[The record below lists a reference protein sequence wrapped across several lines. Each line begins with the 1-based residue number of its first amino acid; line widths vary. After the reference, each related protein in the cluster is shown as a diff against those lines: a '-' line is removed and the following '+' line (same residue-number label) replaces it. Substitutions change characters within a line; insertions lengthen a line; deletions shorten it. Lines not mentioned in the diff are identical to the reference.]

1 MTLGI
6 IGGCGPAAGAYFYT
20 RLIEM
25 TDAREDSGHINVLLS
40 GRADTPDRTA
50 ALLCGGP
57 SPLYA
62 LTESAR
68 VLVQGGADLLI
79 LLCHTAH
86 VYLPALRATVRVPI
100 LDMVDITLRGAAAR
114 GVCRLGVLC
123 TAGTQA
129 ARLYDR
135 AAEARGI
142 AVVYP
147 DAENGR
153 ALQEA
158 IYTYFKQG
166 RSDGGAAI
174 RNAALSLIR
183 KGCDGISLSCTE
195 LSLPVA
201 HAPAK
206 MHVWQAGERL
216 APIPVLD
223 PFDLLLRRVISLFG
237 KKIKA
242 EEEMRCY
249 AFGGSAAGAPR
260 RPLAAR

>member
-25 TDAREDSGHINVLLS
+25 TDAREDSAHIDVLLS

-50 ALLCGGP
+50 ALLYGGP
-57 SPLYA
+57 SPVSA

-68 VLVQGGADLLI
+68 TLADGGADLLV

-86 VYLPALRATVRVPI
+86 AYLPVLRAAVRAPI

-114 GVCRLGVLC
+114 GVRRLGVLC
-123 TAGTQA
+123 TAGTRA
-129 ARLYDR
+129 AHLYDR
-135 AAEARGI
+135 AAPPHGI
-142 AVVYP
+142 EVVYP
-147 DAENGR
+147 DEDSGQ

-158 IYTYFKQG
+158 IYTYLKQG
-166 RSDGGAAI
+166 RSDGGAAV
-174 RNAALSLIR
+174 RNAALSLLAA
-183 KGCDGISLSCTE
+183 GCDGISLSCTE
-195 LSLPVA
+195 LSLPA
-201 HAPAK
+201 ARAPVK
-206 MHVWQAGERL
+206 MYVWQEGAKL
-216 APIPVLD
+216 VPIPVLD
-223 PFDLLLRRVISLFG
+223 PFDLLLRRVIPLFG

-242 EEEMRCY
+242 EEEMSQY
-249 AFGGSAAGAPR
+249 ASWSPACGASR

>member
-25 TDAREDSGHINVLLS
+25 TDAREDSGHMNVLLC

-50 ALLCGGP
+50 ALLYGGP
-57 SPLYA
+57 SPVPA

-68 VLVQGGADLLI
+68 MLEGGGADLLV

-86 VYLPALRATVRVPI
+86 AYLPALRAAVRVPI
-100 LDMVDITLRGAAAR
+100 LDMVDLTLRGAAAR
-114 GVCRLGVLC
+114 GVRRLGVLC
-123 TAGTQA
+123 TEGTRA

-135 AAEARGI
+135 AAARHGI
-142 AVVYP
+142 KVIYP
-147 DAENGR
+147 TAESGQ

-158 IYTYFKQG
+158 IYTYLKQG

-174 RNAALSLIR
+174 RNAAVSLLAA
-183 KGCDGISLSCTE
+183 GCDGISLSCTE
-195 LSLPVA
+195 LSLPIA
-201 HAPAK
+201 HAPTN
-206 MHVWQAGERL
+206 MYVWQGGK
-216 APIPVLD
+216 APVSVPVLD

-242 EEEMRCY
+242 EEEMSRY
-249 AFGGSAAGAPR
+249 ASWESAGVASR
-260 RPLAAR
+260 RQATAR